1 MGIPL
6 WAITGSIQPPSGQLP
21 LQHFMVSMDVEI
33 VEHNSKD
40 EVIETIVA
48 CHYHRKILTHPT
60 LNGGRGEI
68 REKAPTVDR
77 GVAKAAPLTLCTPCI
92 PAAYTPVGP

>member
-1 MGIPL
+1 
-6 WAITGSIQPPSGQLP
+6 
-21 LQHFMVSMDVEI
+21 MVSMDVEI

-77 GVAKAAPLTLCTPCI
+77 VLPRQLRSHFALR
-92 PAAYTPVGP
+92 AYPRRILR